1 MENVELST
9 TFHILHVNE
18 EMDPMSSVRSG
29 IDIPSLDPLV
39 RPQDDLFRHY
49 NGKWITEYE
58 MPADR
63 SSDGIFRKL
72 HDAAEAQVRE
82 IIENS
87 TGTGEAQKIGD
98 LYKSFMDTDAIK
110 ARGISPI
117 VDDLAAIDS
126 ITNLRDFITLM
137 ARLEMRGIGGIFG
150 AAIYPDAMDSNT
162 NILYMGQGGLSLPD
176 ESYYREEQFAEIRTA
191 FLDHVA
197 KMCALVGIADGAKIA
212 DQILT
217 LETEIATHHWD
228 QVKDRD
234 ATLTYNKHSRAEL
247 EALAPHFLF
256 DLWAEHAQVPTK
268 ALESV
273 VVCEP
278 SYFSSISAMLGKFD
292 ANRDSW
298 VGWLKLNLVSASAAF
313 LTDDI
318 VQQNFEFYAKTLS
331 GTPQIRDRWK
341 RGVSVTQGA
350 LGEAIGKVYVEKYF
364 PEKAKSEMKVLVDF
378 LLEAYR
384 LSIIDLP
391 WMSEATKKKALEKLT
406 KFTPKIGYPDKWRDY
421 STLQISADDL
431 IGNLWRI
438 AAFDHAYT
446 IAKIGAPVD
455 RDEWHMTPQT
465 VNAYYNPL
473 ANEIVFPAAILQPP
487 FFDLGADIAANYGG
501 IGAVIGHEIGHGFD
515 DQGSKYDGDGN
526 MVDWW
531 SDEDRTKFES
541 LTKVLV
547 DQFDALSPES
557 TPDIHVNGAF
567 TLGEN
572 IGDLGGLGIAYKAY
586 KLALNGAESP
596 VIDGL
601 TGDQR
606 FFLSYAHSWRN
617 KNRPEE
623 VRRRIAI
630 DPHSPDEF
638 RCNQIVR
645 NVQEFYDAFGVTEKD
660 ELWLAPAE
668 RVRIW

>member
-1 MENVELST
+1 
-9 TFHILHVNE
+9 
-18 EMDPMSSVRSG
+18 MSLTSG
-29 IDIPSLDPLV
+29 IDSASLDPLV

-49 NGKWITEYE
+49 NGVWVREYE

-72 HDAAEAQVRE
+72 HDEAEEQVRQ
-82 IIENS
+82 IIETS
-87 TGTGEAQKIGD
+87 RGVGEAQKIGD

-117 VDDLAAIDS
+117 VDDLAAIDG
-126 ITNLRDFITLM
+126 ITNLDEFITVM

-162 NILYMGQGGLSLPD
+162 NILYIGQGGLSLPD
-176 ESYYREEQFAEIRTA
+176 ESYYREEQFASIRTA

-197 KMCALVGIADGAKIA
+197 KMCALVGIKDGADVAKK
-212 DQILT
+212 ILT

-234 ATLTYNKHSRAEL
+234 ATLTYNKYSRAEL
-247 EALAPHFLF
+247 ESLAPHFLF
-256 DLWAEHAQVPTK
+256 DTWASNAKVPAK
-268 ALESV
+268 AFESL

-278 SYFSSISAMLGKFD
+278 SFFESVSTMFARFD
-292 ANRDSW
+292 AHRDAW
-298 VGWLKLNLVSASAAF
+298 VAWLKLNLVSASAAF

-350 LGEAIGKVYVEKYF
+350 LGEAIGKVYVEKHF
-364 PEKAKSEMKVLVDF
+364 PARAKEEMKVLVDY

-384 LSIIDLP
+384 VSILELP
-391 WMSEATKKKALEKLT
+391 WMSDATKQKALEKLK

-421 STLQISADDL
+421 STLEISADDL

-438 AAFDHAYT
+438 AEFDHAYA

-487 FFDLGADIAANYGG
+487 FFDLDAEMAANYGG
-501 IGAVIGHEIGHGFD
+501 IGATIGHEIGHGFD

-531 SDEDRTKFES
+531 SDVDRAKFEE
-541 LTKVLV
+541 LTSVLV
-547 DQFDALSPES
+547 AQFDALSPES

-572 IGDLGGLGIAYKAY
+572 IGDLGGLAIAYKAY
-586 KLALNGAESP
+586 QLALKGAQSP
-596 VIDGL
+596 VIDGF

-645 NVQEFYDAFGVTEKD
+645 NVQEFYDAFSVSEKD
-660 ELWLAPAE
+660 ELWLAPSE

>member
-1 MENVELST
+1 
-9 TFHILHVNE
+9 
-18 EMDPMSSVRSG
+18 MSLTSG
-29 IDIPSLDPLV
+29 IDSASLDPLV

-49 NGKWITEYE
+49 NGKWVREYE

-72 HDAAEAQVRE
+72 HDEAEEQVRQ
-82 IIENS
+82 IIETS
-87 TGTGEAQKIGD
+87 SGVGEAQKIGD

-117 VDDLAAIDS
+117 VDDLAAIDG
-126 ITNLRDFITLM
+126 ITNLKEFITVM

-162 NILYMGQGGLSLPD
+162 NILYIGQGGLSLPD
-176 ESYYREEQFAEIRTA
+176 ESYYREEQFASIRTA

-197 KMCALVGIADGAKIA
+197 KMCALVGIANGADVAKK
-212 DQILT
+212 ILT

-234 ATLTYNKHSRAEL
+234 ATLTYNKYSRAEL
-247 EALAPHFLF
+247 EILAPHFLF
-256 DLWAEHAQVPTK
+256 DTWASNAKVPAK
-268 ALESV
+268 AFESL

-278 SYFSSISAMLGKFD
+278 SFFESLSAMFARFD
-292 ANRDSW
+292 SNRDSW
-298 VGWLKLNLVSASAAF
+298 VAWLKLNLVSASAAF
-313 LTDDI
+313 LTDEI

-350 LGEAIGKVYVEKYF
+350 LGEAIGKVYVEKHF
-364 PEKAKSEMKVLVDF
+364 PARAKQEMKVLVDY

-384 LSIIDLP
+384 LSILELP
-391 WMSEATKKKALEKLT
+391 WMSDATKQKALEKLK

-421 STLQISADDL
+421 STLEISADDL

-438 AAFDHAYT
+438 AEFDHAYA

-487 FFDLGADIAANYGG
+487 FFDLDAEMAANYGG
-501 IGAVIGHEIGHGFD
+501 IGATIGHEIGHGFD

-531 SDEDRTKFES
+531 LDEDRAKFEE
-541 LTKVLV
+541 LTSVLV
-547 DQFDALSPES
+547 KQFDALSPES

-572 IGDLGGLGIAYKAY
+572 IGDLGGLAIAYKAY
-586 KLALNGAESP
+586 KLALKGAQSP
-596 VIDGL
+596 VIDGF

-645 NVQEFYDAFGVTEKD
+645 NVQEFYDAFALTEKD
-660 ELWLAPAE
+660 QLWLAPKE

>member
-1 MENVELST
+1 
-9 TFHILHVNE
+9 
-18 EMDPMSSVRSG
+18 MSLTSG
-29 IDIPSLDPLV
+29 IDSASLDPLI

-49 NGKWITEYE
+49 NGKWIREYE

-63 SSDGIFRKL
+63 ASDGIFRKL
-72 HDAAEAQVRE
+72 HDEAEEQVRR

-87 TGTGEAQKIGD
+87 SGTGEAQKIGD

-117 VDDLAAIDS
+117 VDDLAAIDGIS
-126 ITNLRDFITLM
+126 NLHEFITVM

-150 AAIYPDAMDSNT
+150 AAIYPDAMDSKT
-162 NILYMGQGGLSLPD
+162 NILYIGQGGLSLPD
-176 ESYYREEQFAEIRTA
+176 ESYYREEQFASIRSA
-191 FLDHVA
+191 FIDHVT
-197 KMCALVGIADGAKIA
+197 KMCALVGIPNGADIATKILA
-212 DQILT
+212 

-234 ATLTYNKHSRAEL
+234 ATLTYNKYSRAEL
-247 EALAPHFLF
+247 ETLAPHFLF
-256 DLWAEHAQVPTK
+256 DTWATHAKVPAK
-268 ALESV
+268 AFETL

-278 SYFSSISAMLGKFD
+278 SFFESVSAIFEKFD
-292 ANRDSW
+292 ANRESW
-298 VGWLKLNLVSASAAF
+298 IAWLKLNLISASAAF

-350 LGEAIGKVYVEKYF
+350 LGEAIGKVYVEKHF
-364 PEKAKSEMKVLVDF
+364 PASAKDEMKVLVDY

-384 LSIIDLP
+384 LSILELP
-391 WMSEATKKKALEKLT
+391 WMSDVTKQKALEKLG

-421 STLQISADDL
+421 STLVISADDL

-438 AAFDHAYT
+438 AEFDHAYA

-487 FFDLGADIAANYGG
+487 FFDLDAEMAANYGG
-501 IGAVIGHEIGHGFD
+501 IGATIGHEIGHGFD

-531 SDEDRTKFES
+531 TDEDRAKFEE
-541 LTKVLV
+541 LTHVLIE
-547 DQFDALSPES
+547 QFDALSPES

-572 IGDLGGLGIAYKAY
+572 IGDLGGLAIAYKAY
-586 KLALNGAESP
+586 TLALNGSESP
-596 VIDGL
+596 VIDGF

-645 NVQEFYDAFGVTEKD
+645 NVQEFYEAFGVTEKD
-660 ELWLAPAE
+660 ELWLAPEE

>member
-1 MENVELST
+1 
-9 TFHILHVNE
+9 
-18 EMDPMSSVRSG
+18 MSLTSG
-29 IDIPSLDPLV
+29 IDSASLDPLV

-49 NGKWITEYE
+49 NGVWVREYE

-72 HDAAEAQVRE
+72 HDEAEEQVRQ
-82 IIENS
+82 IIETS
-87 TGTGEAQKIGD
+87 RGVGEAQKIGD

-117 VDDLAAIDS
+117 VDDLAAIDG
-126 ITNLRDFITLM
+126 ITNLDEFITVM

-162 NILYMGQGGLSLPD
+162 NILYIGQGGLSLPD
-176 ESYYREEQFAEIRTA
+176 ESYYREVQFASIRTA

-197 KMCALVGIADGAKIA
+197 KMCALVGIKDGADVAKK
-212 DQILT
+212 ILT

-234 ATLTYNKHSRAEL
+234 ATLTYNKYSRAEL
-247 EALAPHFLF
+247 ESLAPHFLF
-256 DLWAEHAQVPTK
+256 DTWASNAKVPAK
-268 ALESV
+268 AFETL

-278 SYFSSISAMLGKFD
+278 SFFESVSAIFARFD
-292 ANRDSW
+292 SNRDSW
-298 VGWLKLNLVSASAAF
+298 VAWLKLNLVSASAAF

-350 LGEAIGKVYVEKYF
+350 LGEAIGKVYVEKHF
-364 PEKAKSEMKVLVDF
+364 PARAKEEMKVLVDY

-384 LSIIDLP
+384 LSILELP
-391 WMSEATKKKALEKLT
+391 WMSDETKKKALEKLT

-421 STLQISADDL
+421 STLEISASDL

-438 AAFDHAYT
+438 AEFDHAYA

-487 FFDLGADIAANYGG
+487 FFDLDAEMAANYGG
-501 IGAVIGHEIGHGFD
+501 IGATIGHEIGHGFD

-531 SDEDRTKFES
+531 SDVDRAKFEE
-541 LTKVLV
+541 LTSVLV
-547 DQFDALSPES
+547 AQFDALSPES

-572 IGDLGGLGIAYKAY
+572 IGDLGGLAIAYKAY
-586 KLALNGAESP
+586 KLALKGTESP
-596 VIDGL
+596 VIDGF

-645 NVQEFYDAFGVTEKD
+645 NVQEF
-660 ELWLAPAE
+660 
-668 RVRIW
+668 

>member
-1 MENVELST
+1 
-9 TFHILHVNE
+9 
-18 EMDPMSSVRSG
+18 MSLTSG
-29 IDIPSLDPLV
+29 IDSASLDPLV

-49 NGKWITEYE
+49 NGKWVREYE

-72 HDAAEAQVRE
+72 HDEAEEQVRQ
-82 IIENS
+82 IIETS
-87 TGTGEAQKIGD
+87 SGEGEAQKIGD

-117 VDDLAAIDS
+117 VDDLAAIDG
-126 ITNLRDFITLM
+126 ITNLNEFITVM

-162 NILYMGQGGLSLPD
+162 NILYIGQGGLSLPD
-176 ESYYREEQFAEIRTA
+176 ESYYREEQFASIRTA

-197 KMCALVGIADGAKIA
+197 KMCALVGIANGADVAKK
-212 DQILT
+212 ILT

-234 ATLTYNKHSRAEL
+234 ATLTYNKYSRAEL
-247 EALAPHFLF
+247 ESLAPHFLF
-256 DLWAEHAQVPTK
+256 DTWATNAKVPAK
-268 ALESV
+268 AFESL

-278 SYFSSISAMLGKFD
+278 SFFESLSAMFARFD
-292 ANRDSW
+292 AHRDSW
-298 VGWLKLNLVSASAAF
+298 VAWLKLNLVSASAAF
-313 LTDDI
+313 LTDEI

-350 LGEAIGKVYVEKYF
+350 LGEAIGKVYVEKHF
-364 PEKAKSEMKVLVDF
+364 PARAKQEMKVLVDY

-384 LSIIDLP
+384 LSILELP
-391 WMSEATKKKALEKLT
+391 WMSDATKQKALEKLK

-421 STLQISADDL
+421 STLEISAGDL

-438 AAFDHAYT
+438 AEFDHAYA

-487 FFDLGADIAANYGG
+487 FFDLDAEMAANYGG
-501 IGAVIGHEIGHGFD
+501 IGATIGHEIGHGFD

-531 SDEDRTKFES
+531 LDEDRAKFEE
-541 LTKVLV
+541 LTSVLV
-547 DQFDALSPES
+547 KQFDALSPES

-572 IGDLGGLGIAYKAY
+572 IGDLGGLAIAYKAY
-586 KLALNGAESP
+586 KLALKGAQSP
-596 VIDGL
+596 VIDGF

-645 NVQEFYDAFGVTEKD
+645 NVQEFYDAFALTEKD
-660 ELWLAPAE
+660 QLWLAPKE

>member
-1 MENVELST
+1 MEA
-9 TFHILHVNE
+9 
-18 EMDPMSSVRSG
+18 MSALKSG
-29 IDIPSLDPLV
+29 ISIQDLDPQI

-49 NGKWITEYE
+49 NGKWIREYE

-63 SSDGIFRKL
+63 ASDGIFRKL
-72 HDAAEAQVRE
+72 HDEAEARVRD

-87 TGTGEAQKIGD
+87 SGSGEAQKIGD

-110 ARGISPI
+110 ARGLSPI
-117 VDDLAAIDS
+117 ADDLQRIDAIS
-126 ITNLRDFITLM
+126 THQEFIAVM
-137 ARLEMRGIGGIFG
+137 ASLEMRGIGGIFG
-150 AAIYPDAMDSNT
+150 AGIYPDAMDSNT
-162 NILYMGQGGLSLPD
+162 NIVYLGQGGLSLPD
-176 ESYYREEQFAEIRTA
+176 ESYYREDQFAEIRTA
-191 FLDHVA
+191 FLAHIE
-197 KMCALVGIADGAKIA
+197 KMCALVGIKDGATVA
-212 DQILT
+212 QHILK
-217 LETEIATHHWD
+217 LETEIASHHWD

-234 ATLTYNKHSRAEL
+234 ATLTYNKFSRADL
-247 EALAPHFLF
+247 ETSAPHLLF
-256 DLWAEHAQVPTK
+256 DTWAEHAQVPAK
-268 ALESV
+268 ALDTV
-273 VVCEP
+273 IVCEP
-278 SYFSSISAMLGKFD
+278 SFFENVSAMLAGFAGQRD
-292 ANRDSW
+292 AW
-298 VGWLKLNLVSASAAF
+298 VAWLKLNLVTASAAY

-364 PEKAKSEMKVLVDF
+364 PAAAKTEMKKLVDN

-384 LSIIDLP
+384 LSIIELP
-391 WMSEATKKKALEKLT
+391 WMSEATKAKALEKLK

-421 STLQISADDL
+421 SALEISASDL

-438 AAFDHAYT
+438 AAFDHAYA
-446 IAKIGAPVD
+446 IAKLDKPVD
-455 RDEWHMTPQT
+455 RSEWHMTPQT

-487 FFDLGADIAANYGG
+487 FFDLEADIAANYGG

-531 SDEDRTKFES
+531 TDEDRAKFED

-547 DQFDALSPES
+547 KQFDALSPES

-586 KLALNGAESP
+586 QLALGGAESP

-645 NVQEFYDAFGVTEKD
+645 NVQEFYDAFNVTEKD
-660 ELWLAPAE
+660 GHWLDPKE

>member
-1 MENVELST
+1 
-9 TFHILHVNE
+9 
-18 EMDPMSSVRSG
+18 MSLTSG
-29 IDIPSLDPLV
+29 IDSASLDPLV

-49 NGKWITEYE
+49 NGKWVREYE

-72 HDAAEAQVRE
+72 HDEAEEQVRQ
-82 IIENS
+82 IIETS
-87 TGTGEAQKIGD
+87 SGVGEAQKIGD

-117 VDDLAAIDS
+117 VDDLAAIDG
-126 ITNLRDFITLM
+126 ITNVNEFITVM

-162 NILYMGQGGLSLPD
+162 NILYIGQGGLSLPD
-176 ESYYREEQFAEIRTA
+176 ESYYREEQFASIRTA

-197 KMCALVGIADGAKIA
+197 KMCALVGIADGAEVAKK
-212 DQILT
+212 ILT

-234 ATLTYNKHSRAEL
+234 ATLTYNKYSRAEL
-247 EALAPHFLF
+247 ESLAPHFLF
-256 DLWAEHAQVPTK
+256 DTWASNAKVPAK
-268 ALESV
+268 AFESL

-278 SYFSSISAMLGKFD
+278 SFFKSVSAMLGNFD
-292 ANRDSW
+292 AHRDSW
-298 VGWLKLNLVSASAAF
+298 VAWLKLNLVSASAAF

-350 LGEAIGKVYVEKYF
+350 LGEAIGKVYVEKHF
-364 PEKAKSEMKVLVDF
+364 PARAKQEMKVLVDY

-384 LSIIDLP
+384 LSILELP
-391 WMSEATKKKALEKLT
+391 WMSDATKQKALEKLK

-421 STLQISADDL
+421 STLEISADDL

-438 AAFDHAYT
+438 AEFDHAYA

-487 FFDLGADIAANYGG
+487 FFDLDAEMAANYGG
-501 IGAVIGHEIGHGFD
+501 IGATIGHEIGHGFD

-531 SDEDRTKFES
+531 LDEDRAKFEE
-541 LTKVLV
+541 LTSVLV
-547 DQFDALSPES
+547 KQFDALSPES

-572 IGDLGGLGIAYKAY
+572 IGDLGGLAIAYKAY
-586 KLALNGAESP
+586 QLALKGAQSP
-596 VIDGL
+596 VIDGF

-645 NVQEFYDAFGVTEKD
+645 NVQEFYDAFAVTEKD
-660 ELWLAPAE
+660 ELWLAPTE

>member
-1 MENVELST
+1 
-9 TFHILHVNE
+9 
-18 EMDPMSSVRSG
+18 
-29 IDIPSLDPLV
+29 V

-117 VDDLAAIDS
+117 VDDLAAIDG
-126 ITNLRDFITLM
+126 ITNLKDFITVM

-162 NILYMGQGGLSLPD
+162 NILYMGQSGLSLPD

-256 DLWAEHAQVPTK
+256 DLWAEHAKVPVK

-278 SYFSSISAMLGKFD
+278 SYFSSVSEMLAKFD
-292 ANRDSW
+292 QHRDSW

-384 LSIIDLP
+384 ISIIDLP
-391 WMSEATKKKALEKLT
+391 WMSETTKKKALEKLT

-438 AAFDHAYT
+438 AEFDHAYA

-531 SDEDRTKFES
+531 SDEDRAKFES

-645 NVQEFYDAFGVTEKD
+645 NVQEFYDAFAVTDKD

>member
-1 MENVELST
+1 MLNLQLLLLNDEMEA
-9 TFHILHVNE
+9 
-18 EMDPMSSVRSG
+18 MSALTSG
-29 IDIPSLDPLV
+29 IDITSLNPLV

-49 NGKWITEYE
+49 NGKWLDSYQ
-58 MPADR
+58 MPEDR

-82 IIENS
+82 IIES
-87 TGTGEAQKIGD
+87 SQGSGEAQKIGD
-98 LYKSFMDTDAIK
+98 LYKSFMDTAAIA
-110 ARGISPI
+110 ARGLTPI
-117 VDDLAAIDS
+117 TADLARIDS
-126 ITNLRDFITLM
+126 VTTLTEFISVM
-137 ARLEMRGIGGIFG
+137 ASLELRGIGGIFG
-150 AAIYPDAMDSNT
+150 AAIYPDAMDSDT
-162 NILYMGQGGLSLPD
+162 NILYLGQGGLSLPD
-176 ESYYREEQFAEIRTA
+176 ESYYREEQFAPIRSA
-191 FLDHVA
+191 FLTHVE
-197 KMCALVGIADGAKIA
+197 KICALVGISDGARVA
-212 DQILT
+212 AEVLA
-217 LETEIATHHWD
+217 LETLIAKHHWD

-234 ATLTYNKHSRAEL
+234 ATLTYNKFSRAEL
-247 EALAPHFLF
+247 EALAPQLLF
-256 DLWAEHAQVPTK
+256 DTWATHAQVPAK
-268 ALESV
+268 AFESV

-278 SYFSSISAMLGKFD
+278 SFFQSVSELLGDFSSHRSSWIS
-292 ANRDSW
+292 
-298 VGWLKLNLVSASAAF
+298 WLKLNLVSASAAY
-313 LTDDI
+313 LTDEI
-318 VQQNFEFYAKTLS
+318 VLQNFDFYAKTLS

-341 RGVSVTQGA
+341 RGVSLTQGA
-350 LGEAIGKVYVEKYF
+350 LGEALGKIYVEKYF
-364 PEKAKSEMKVLVDF
+364 SATAKSQMQLLVDN

-384 LSIIDLP
+384 ISIIDLP
-391 WMSEATKKKALEKLT
+391 WMSPSTKEKALEKLK

-421 STLQISADDL
+421 SSLEISADDL

-438 AAFDHAYT
+438 AAFDHAYA

-487 FFDLGADIAANYGG
+487 FFDLSADMAANYGG

-531 SDEDRTKFES
+531 SDEDRRKFES
-541 LTKVLV
+541 LTSVLV
-547 DQFDALSPES
+547 KQFDALSPES

-586 KLALNGAESP
+586 QLSLNGAQSP

-645 NVQEFYDAFGVTEKD
+645 NVQEFYDAFNVTEND
-660 ELWLAPAE
+660 ALWLAPDE

>member
-1 MENVELST
+1 MLNLQLLLLNDEMEA
-9 TFHILHVNE
+9 
-18 EMDPMSSVRSG
+18 MSALTSG
-29 IDIPSLDPLV
+29 IDISSLNPLV

-49 NGKWITEYE
+49 NGKWLDSYQ
-58 MPADR
+58 MPEDR

-82 IIENS
+82 IIES
-87 TGTGEAQKIGD
+87 SQGSGEAQKIGD
-98 LYKSFMDTDAIK
+98 LYKSFMDTAAIA
-110 ARGISPI
+110 ARGLTPI
-117 VDDLAAIDS
+117 TADLARIDS
-126 ITNLRDFITLM
+126 VTTLTEFISVM
-137 ARLEMRGIGGIFG
+137 ASLELRGIGGIFG
-150 AAIYPDAMDSNT
+150 AAIYPDAMDSDT
-162 NILYMGQGGLSLPD
+162 NILYLGQGGLSLPD
-176 ESYYREEQFAEIRTA
+176 ESYYREEQFAPIRSA
-191 FLDHVA
+191 FLTHVE
-197 KMCALVGIADGAKIA
+197 KICALVGISDGARVA
-212 DQILT
+212 AEVLA
-217 LETEIATHHWD
+217 LETLIAKHHWD

-234 ATLTYNKHSRAEL
+234 ATLTYNKFSRAEL
-247 EALAPHFLF
+247 EALAPQLLF
-256 DLWAEHAQVPTK
+256 DTWATHAQVPAK
-268 ALESV
+268 AFESV

-278 SYFSSISAMLGKFD
+278 SFFQSVSELLGDFSSHRSSWIS
-292 ANRDSW
+292 
-298 VGWLKLNLVSASAAF
+298 WLKLNLVSASAAY
-313 LTDDI
+313 LTDEI
-318 VQQNFEFYAKTLS
+318 VLQNFDFYAKTLS

-341 RGVSVTQGA
+341 RGVSLTQGA
-350 LGEAIGKVYVEKYF
+350 LGEALGKIYVEKYF
-364 PEKAKSEMKVLVDF
+364 SATAKSQMQLLVDN

-384 LSIIDLP
+384 ISIIELP
-391 WMSEATKKKALEKLT
+391 WMSPSTKEKALEKLK

-421 STLQISADDL
+421 SSLEISADDL

-438 AAFDHAYT
+438 AAFDHAYA

-487 FFDLGADIAANYGG
+487 FFDLSADMAANYGG

-531 SDEDRTKFES
+531 SDEDRRKFES
-541 LTKVLV
+541 LTSVLV
-547 DQFDALSPES
+547 KQFDALSPES

-586 KLALNGAESP
+586 QLALNGEQSP

-645 NVQEFYDAFGVTEKD
+645 NVQEFYDAFNVTEND
-660 ELWLAPAE
+660 ALWLAPDE

>member
-1 MENVELST
+1 
-9 TFHILHVNE
+9 
-18 EMDPMSSVRSG
+18 MSLTSG
-29 IDIPSLDPLV
+29 IDSASLDPLV

-49 NGKWITEYE
+49 NGKWVREYE

-72 HDAAEAQVRE
+72 HDEAEEQVRQ
-82 IIENS
+82 IIETS
-87 TGTGEAQKIGD
+87 SGVGEAQKIGD

-117 VDDLAAIDS
+117 VDDLAAIDD
-126 ITNLRDFITLM
+126 ITNLSEFITVM

-162 NILYMGQGGLSLPD
+162 NILYIGQGGLSLPD
-176 ESYYREEQFAEIRTA
+176 ESYYREEQFASIRTA

-197 KMCALVGIADGAKIA
+197 KMCALVGIADGAEVAKK
-212 DQILT
+212 ILT

-234 ATLTYNKHSRAEL
+234 ATLTYNKYSRAEL
-247 EALAPHFLF
+247 ESLAPHFLF
-256 DLWAEHAQVPTK
+256 DTWASNAKVPAK
-268 ALESV
+268 AFETL

-278 SYFSSISAMLGKFD
+278 SFFESVSAIFARFD
-292 ANRDSW
+292 SNRDSW
-298 VGWLKLNLVSASAAF
+298 VAWLKLNLVSASAAF

-350 LGEAIGKVYVEKYF
+350 LGEAIGKVYVEKHF
-364 PEKAKSEMKVLVDF
+364 PARAKQEMKVLVDY

-384 LSIIDLP
+384 LSILELP
-391 WMSEATKKKALEKLT
+391 WMSDATKQKALEKLK

-421 STLQISADDL
+421 STLEISADDL

-438 AAFDHAYT
+438 AEFDHAYA

-487 FFDLGADIAANYGG
+487 FFDLDAEMAANYGG
-501 IGAVIGHEIGHGFD
+501 IGATIGHEIGHGFD

-531 SDEDRTKFES
+531 LDEDRAKFEE
-541 LTKVLV
+541 LTSVLV
-547 DQFDALSPES
+547 KQFDALSPES

-572 IGDLGGLGIAYKAY
+572 IGDLGGLAIAYKAY
-586 KLALNGAESP
+586 KLALKGAESP
-596 VIDGL
+596 VIDGF

-645 NVQEFYDAFGVTEKD
+645 NVQEFYDAFAVTEKD
-660 ELWLAPAE
+660 ELWLAPKE

>member
-1 MENVELST
+1 MLNLQLLLLNDEMEA
-9 TFHILHVNE
+9 
-18 EMDPMSSVRSG
+18 MSALTSG
-29 IDIPSLDPLV
+29 IDITSLNPLV

-49 NGKWITEYE
+49 NGKWLDSYQ
-58 MPADR
+58 MPEDR

-82 IIENS
+82 IIES
-87 TGTGEAQKIGD
+87 SQGSGEAQKIGD
-98 LYKSFMDTDAIK
+98 LYKSFMDTAAIA
-110 ARGISPI
+110 ARGLTPI
-117 VDDLAAIDS
+117 TADLARIDS
-126 ITNLRDFITLM
+126 VTTLTEFISVM
-137 ARLEMRGIGGIFG
+137 ASLELRGIGGIFG
-150 AAIYPDAMDSNT
+150 AAIYPDAMDSDT
-162 NILYMGQGGLSLPD
+162 NILYLGQGGLSLPD
-176 ESYYREEQFAEIRTA
+176 ESYYREEQFAPIRSA
-191 FLDHVA
+191 FLTHVE
-197 KMCALVGIADGAKIA
+197 KICALVGISDGARVA
-212 DQILT
+212 AEVLA
-217 LETEIATHHWD
+217 LETLIAKHHWD

-234 ATLTYNKHSRAEL
+234 ATLTYNKFSRAEL
-247 EALAPHFLF
+247 EALAPQLLF
-256 DLWAEHAQVPTK
+256 DTWATHAQVPAK
-268 ALESV
+268 AFESA

-278 SYFSSISAMLGKFD
+278 SFFQSVSELLGDFSSHRSSWIS
-292 ANRDSW
+292 
-298 VGWLKLNLVSASAAF
+298 WLKLNLVSASAAY
-313 LTDDI
+313 LTDEI
-318 VQQNFEFYAKTLS
+318 VLQNFDFYAKTLS

-341 RGVSVTQGA
+341 RGVSLTQGA
-350 LGEAIGKVYVEKYF
+350 LGEALGKIYVEKYF
-364 PEKAKSEMKVLVDF
+364 SATAKSQMQLLVDN

-384 LSIIDLP
+384 ISIIDLP
-391 WMSEATKKKALEKLT
+391 WMSPSTKEKALEKLK

-421 STLQISADDL
+421 SSLEISADDL

-438 AAFDHAYT
+438 AAFDHAYA

-487 FFDLGADIAANYGG
+487 FFDLSADMAANYGG

-531 SDEDRTKFES
+531 SDEDRRKFES
-541 LTKVLV
+541 LTSDLV
-547 DQFDALSPES
+547 KQFDALSPAS

-586 KLALNGAESP
+586 KLALNGEQSP

-645 NVQEFYDAFGVTEKD
+645 NVQEFYDAFNVTEKD
-660 ELWLAPAE
+660 ALWLAPDE

>member
-1 MENVELST
+1 
-9 TFHILHVNE
+9 
-18 EMDPMSSVRSG
+18 MSLTSG
-29 IDIPSLDPLV
+29 IDSASLDPLV

-49 NGKWITEYE
+49 NGAWVREYE

-72 HDAAEAQVRE
+72 HDEAEEQVRQ
-82 IIENS
+82 IIETS
-87 TGTGEAQKIGD
+87 RGVGEAQKIGD

-117 VDDLAAIDS
+117 IDDLAAIDG
-126 ITNLRDFITLM
+126 ITNLQEFITVM

-162 NILYMGQGGLSLPD
+162 NILYIGQGGLSLPD
-176 ESYYREEQFAEIRTA
+176 ESYYREEQFASIRTA

-197 KMCALVGIADGAKIA
+197 KMCALVGIADGADVAKK
-212 DQILT
+212 ILT

-234 ATLTYNKHSRAEL
+234 ATLTYNKYSRAEL
-247 EALAPHFLF
+247 ESLAPHFLF
-256 DLWAEHAQVPTK
+256 DTWASNAKVPAK
-268 ALESV
+268 AFESL

-278 SYFSSISAMLGKFD
+278 SFFESISAMFARFD
-292 ANRDSW
+292 AHRDAW
-298 VGWLKLNLVSASAAF
+298 VAWLKLNLVSASAAF

-350 LGEAIGKVYVEKYF
+350 LGEAIGKVYVEKHF
-364 PEKAKSEMKVLVDF
+364 PARAKEEMKVLVDY

-384 LSIIDLP
+384 LSILELP
-391 WMSEATKKKALEKLT
+391 WMSDETKKKALEKLT

-421 STLQISADDL
+421 STLEISASDL

-438 AAFDHAYT
+438 AEFDHAYA

-487 FFDLGADIAANYGG
+487 FFDLDAEMAANYGG
-501 IGAVIGHEIGHGFD
+501 IGATIGHEIGHGFD

-531 SDEDRTKFES
+531 SDVDRAKFEE
-541 LTKVLV
+541 LTSVLV
-547 DQFDALSPES
+547 AQFDALSPES

-572 IGDLGGLGIAYKAY
+572 IGDLGGLAIAYKAY
-586 KLALNGAESP
+586 KLALKGAQSP
-596 VIDGL
+596 VIDGF

-645 NVQEFYDAFGVTEKD
+645 NVQEFYDAFSVSEKD
-660 ELWLAPAE
+660 ELWLAPSE